1 MYTPTLS
8 SLNAYIQSWPLRAGV
23 GWHRSCS
30 LLLRWHL
37 GFYPPTVSQRN
48 KEAGWLTG
56 EWFSFTGTGTER
68 ECEAKLSPA
77 NHYNK
82 SLLCSP
88 ESGWLSKKTI
98 ELLLFLGFLFLCSP
112 FQPNRSVV
120 RSNELKSV
128 QSANL
133 FGRKRDT
140 WTTLLFAIAVSTQH
154 FSCKTSANLLVVEH
168 SSRTGNEWRWDDE
181 KGVLF
186 CFDGVTYWVEVDRE
200 LGVIEHD
207 CGNWKHLQIPFG
219 VDKNTEGPRDVVNG
233 TGD

>member
-30 LLLRWHL
+30 LLFRWHL
-37 GFYPPTVSQRN
+37 GFILPLSLRETRR
-48 KEAGWLTG
+48 EAGLQVSDFLSRAQEPRANVKQSCLLPTITITHCSAPRNQAGWARSQLNSYSSLDFYFYVLT
-56 EWFSFTGTGTER
+56 
-68 ECEAKLSPA
+68 
-77 NHYNK
+77 
-82 SLLCSP
+82 
-88 ESGWLSKKTI
+88 
-98 ELLLFLGFLFLCSP
+98 

-140 WTTLLFAIAVSTQH
+140 WTTLLFAMAVSTQH

-168 SSRTGNEWRWDDE
+168 NSWTGNEWRWDDE

-186 CFDGVTYWVEVDRE
+186 CFDGDTYWVEVDWE

-219 VDKNTEGPRDVVNG
+219 VDKTQKDPEMS
-233 TGD
+233 